1 MDSSSSEYQ
10 EKPKRPKRKSTN
22 IDDNRISDEQ
32 IAHFNHIFC
41 NLNPEKM
48 WTFKSGRIIEKII
61 YEYARTLKYEFCL
74 HSFIISNI
82 DKKAKSLFR
91 NEEWKEIFF
100 SNCKKMPKI
109 DKLVIELLKK
119 YSGTL

>member
-10 EKPKRPKRKSTN
+10 EKPKRLKRKSTD

-48 WTFKSGRIIEKII
+48 WTLKSGRIIEKII

-91 NEEWKEIFF
+91 NEEWEEIFF
-100 SNCKKMPKI
+100 SNCKKMTKI

-119 YSGTL
+119 IFSN